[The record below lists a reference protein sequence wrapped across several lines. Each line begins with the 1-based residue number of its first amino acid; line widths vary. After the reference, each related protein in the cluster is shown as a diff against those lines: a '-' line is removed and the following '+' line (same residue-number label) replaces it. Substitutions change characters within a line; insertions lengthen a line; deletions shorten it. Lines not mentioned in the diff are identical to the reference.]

1 MKGII
6 HINTT
11 KRKDNMKTTEAQ
23 KRATAKYQE
32 ANTRLFSLRLNY
44 NTDQDIIDR
53 LNQVESKAGYIKELI
68 REDIKRGH

>member
-1 MKGII
+1 
-6 HINTT
+6 
-11 KRKDNMKTTEAQ
+11 MKTTEAQ

>member
-1 MKGII
+1 
-6 HINTT
+6 
-11 KRKDNMKTTEAQ
+11 MKTTEAQ

-32 ANTRLFSLRLNY
+32 ANTRLLSIRLNF

-68 REDIKRGH
+68 RQDIRRGK